1 MPEIPQST
9 MPKGRGFIRPTALTL
24 VVGFAALI
32 IFGGSF
38 YTIDQGERGV
48 ILRYGAVVGTA
59 EPGLGFRL
67 PLIDSVVKISVQSR
81 AKVYDNVN
89 TYSRDQQPASITIS
103 VNYRLP
109 ADQVD
114 KIYAE
119 YGGEDGIV
127 NRLIDRRVFEQMKNV
142 FGRFN
147 AVTAIQDRA
156 RLNAETEEA
165 IRKFILGPVVIE
177 SVQIENIDFSDAYE
191 QSIENRMLAEVEVQK
206 LQQNAEREKV
216 QAQIT
221 VTQANAR
228 ADAIRAEAEANA
240 AATRLSGQAEA
251 DNIRARGLAEAETI
265 RAKGAAL
272 RDNPGLVNLTA
283 TEKWNGQLPNT
294 MVPGSAVPFI
304 GVK

>member
-1 MPEIPQST
+1 MAEATAPAPR
-9 MPKGRGFIRPTALTL
+9 RGFIRTAALAIVIGIL
-24 VVGFAALI
+24 ALI

-59 EPGLGFRL
+59 EPGLGFKL
-67 PLIDSVVKISVQSR
+67 PMIDSIVKISVQSR
-81 AKVYDNVN
+81 AKVYDNVS
-89 TYSRDQQPASITIS
+89 TYSRDQQPANITIS

-119 YGGEDGIV
+119 YGGEEGIV
-127 NRLIDRRVFEQMKNV
+127 NRLIDRRLFEQLKNV

-156 RLNAETEEA
+156 KLNAETEDA
-165 IRKFILGPVVIE
+165 IRKFIVGPVVIE

-228 ADAIRAEAEANA
+228 ADAVRAEAEANA
-240 AATRLSGQAEA
+240 AATRLAGDAEA
-251 DNIRARGLAEAETI
+251 DAI

-272 RDNPGLVNLTA
+272 RDNPTLISLTA
-283 TEKWNGQLPNT
+283 AEKWNGALPST
-294 MVPGSAVPFI
+294 MVPGSALPFI

>member
-1 MPEIPQST
+1 MAEAAAPTQR
-9 MPKGRGFIRPTALTL
+9 RGFIRTAAIAAVLG
-24 VVGFAALI
+24 VVALI

-59 EPGLGFRL
+59 EPGLGFKL

-81 AKVYDNVN
+81 AQVYENVP
-89 TYSRDQQPASITIS
+89 TYSRDQQLANVTIS

-109 ADQVD
+109 PDQVE

-119 YGGEDGIV
+119 YGGESGILS
-127 NRLIDRRVFEQMKNV
+127 RLIDRRVYEQMKNV

-147 AVTAIQDRA
+147 AVTSIQERS
-156 RLNAETEEA
+156 RLNSETETA
-165 IRKFILGPVVIE
+165 IRDFINGPVLIE
-177 SVQIENIDFSDAYE
+177 SVQIENIDFSEAYE

-206 LQQNAEREKV
+206 LRQNAEREKV
-216 QAQIT
+216 QAEIT

-240 AATRLSGQAEA
+240 AATRLAGQAEA
-251 DNIRARGLAEAETI
+251 DNIRARGMAEAETI
-265 RAKGAAL
+265 SAKAAAL

-283 TEKWNGQLPNT
+283 TEKWNGQLPAT
-294 MVPGSAVPFI
+294 MVPGAAVPFI

>member
-1 MPEIPQST
+1 MTDNNPVAKL
-9 MPKGRGFIRPTALTL
+9 KGGNRGFARLAAMAA
-24 VVGFAALI
+24 VAVAALLI
-32 IFGGSF
+32 ASGGF

-59 EPGLGFRL
+59 EPGLGFKL
-67 PLIDSVVKISVQSR
+67 PLIDKVAKITVQNRS
-81 AKVYDNVN
+81 KVYDNVN
-89 TYSRDQQPASITIS
+89 TYSRDQQPAAITLS

-109 ADQVD
+109 ADQVA

-119 YGGEDGIV
+119 YGSEEGVV
-127 NRLIDRRVFEQMKNV
+127 NRLIDRRVYEQVKNV
-142 FGRFN
+142 FGQFN

-156 RLNAETEEA
+156 RLNAQAEAA
-165 IRKFILGPVVIE
+165 IRDSVRGPVIID

-206 LQQNAEREKV
+206 IRQNAEREKV

-221 VTQANAR
+221 VTQAQAR
-228 ADAIRAEAEANA
+228 ADAVRAEAEANA
-240 AATRLSGQAEA
+240 AATRLAGEAEA
-251 DNIRARGLAEAETI
+251 DAI

-272 RDNPGLVNLTA
+272 RDNPELINLTA
-283 TEKWNGQLPNT
+283 AEKWNGQLPST
-294 MVPGSAVPFI
+294 MVPGSAVPFL

>member
-1 MPEIPQST
+1 MPEAKSLPA
-9 MPKGRGFIRPTALTL
+9 PEGRGWIRK
-24 VVGFAALI
+24 AALAVVLLFAGLI
-32 IFGGSF
+32 LFGGSF
-38 YTIDQGERGV
+38 YTVDQGERGV

-59 EPGLGFRL
+59 EPGLGFKL
-67 PLIDSVVKISVQSR
+67 PLIDRVVKITVQSR
-81 AKVYDNVN
+81 AQVYENVS
-89 TYSRDQQPASITIS
+89 TYSRDQQPASITLS

-109 ADQVD
+109 PDQVA

-119 YGGEDGIV
+119 YGGEEGIV

-142 FGRFN
+142 FGQFN
-147 AVTAIQDRA
+147 AVTAIQERA
-156 RLNAETEEA
+156 RLNAETEAA
-165 IRKFILGPVVIE
+165 IRKYINGPVVIE

-206 LQQNAEREKV
+206 LQQNAQREKV
-216 QAQIT
+216 QAEIT

-228 ADAIRAEAEANA
+228 ADATRAEAEANA
-240 AATRLSGQAEA
+240 AATRLAGEAEA
-251 DNIRARGLAEAETI
+251 DAI

-272 RDNPGLVNLTA
+272 RDNPELINLTA
-283 TEKWNGQLPNT
+283 AERWNGQLPST

>member
-1 MPEIPQST
+1 MAEAAATPAPR
-9 MPKGRGFIRPTALTL
+9 RGWLRTAAIA
-24 VVGFAALI
+24 VVAIFAFLI

-59 EPGLGFRL
+59 EPGLGFKL
-67 PLIDSVVKISVQSR
+67 PMIDTVVKISVQSR
-81 AKVYDNVN
+81 AKVYENVN
-89 TYSRDQQPASITIS
+89 TYSRDQQPANITIS

-119 YGGEDGIV
+119 YGGEEGIV
-127 NRLIDRRVFEQMKNV
+127 NRLIDRRLFEQLKNV

-156 RLNAETEEA
+156 KLNAETEDA
-165 IRKFILGPVVIE
+165 IRKFIVGPVVIE

-221 VTQANAR
+221 VTQAQAR
-228 ADAIRAEAEANA
+228 ADAVRAEAEANA
-240 AATRLSGQAEA
+240 AATRLAGEAEA
-251 DNIRARGLAEAETI
+251 DAI

-272 RDNPGLVNLTA
+272 RDNPSLISLTA
-283 TEKWNGQLPNT
+283 AEKWNGQLPTT

>member
-1 MPEIPQST
+1 MLGLIV
-9 MPKGRGFIRPTALTL
+9 IVL
-24 VVGFAALI
+24 AALFF

-59 EPGLGFRL
+59 DPGLGFKL
-67 PLIDSVVKISVQSR
+67 PLIDRVVKITVQSR
-81 AKVYDNVN
+81 AQVYENVS
-89 TYSRDQQPASITIS
+89 TYSRDQQPASVTLS

-109 ADQVD
+109 PDQVA

-119 YGGEDGIV
+119 YGGEEGIV
-127 NRLIDRRVFEQMKNV
+127 SRLIDRRVYEQMKNV

-147 AVTAIQDRA
+147 AVTAIQERA

-165 IRKFILGPVVIE
+165 IRKFIAGPVVIE

-206 LQQNAEREKV
+206 LRQNAEREKV
-216 QAQIT
+216 QAEIT

-240 AATRLSGQAEA
+240 AATRLAGQAEA
-251 DNIRARGLAEAETI
+251 DIIRARGMAEADTI
-265 RAKGAAL
+265 RAKAAAL
-272 RDNPGLVNLTA
+272 KDNPGLVSLTA
-283 TEKWNGQLPNT
+283 TEKWDGKLPNT
-294 MVPGSAVPFI
+294 MVPGSALPFI
-304 GVK
+304 GLK

>member
-1 MPEIPQST
+1 MPQQITAPAEA
-9 MPKGRGFIRPTALTL
+9 RRRPLRMLGLIAIAFVAL
-24 VVGFAALI
+24 FF

-59 EPGLGFRL
+59 DPGLGFKL
-67 PLIDSVVKISVQSR
+67 PLIDRVVKITVQSR
-81 AKVYDNVN
+81 AQVYENVS
-89 TYSRDQQPASITIS
+89 TYSRDQQPASVTLS

-109 ADQVD
+109 PDQVA

-119 YGGEDGIV
+119 YGGEEGIV
-127 NRLIDRRVFEQMKNV
+127 SRLIDRRVYEQMKNV

-147 AVTAIQDRA
+147 AVTAIQERA

-165 IRKFILGPVVIE
+165 IRKFIAGPVVIE

-206 LQQNAEREKV
+206 LRQNAEREKV
-216 QAQIT
+216 QAEIT

-240 AATRLSGQAEA
+240 AATRLAGQAEA
-251 DNIRARGLAEAETI
+251 DIIRARGMAEADTI
-265 RAKGAAL
+265 RAKAAAL
-272 RDNPGLVNLTA
+272 KDNPGLVSLTA
-283 TEKWNGQLPNT
+283 TEKWDGKLPNT
-294 MVPGSAVPFI
+294 MVPGSALPFI
-304 GVK
+304 GLK